1 MIDYYGYDT
10 VEDERLIVL
19 HKDLGFTVDLHVEVS
34 EIFLLRGK
42 GNIFIH
48 VDCVHLVLEYITMA
62 YFGLCFKRMN
72 S

>member
-1 MIDYYGYDT
+1 MIEYYGYVT

-19 HKDLGFTVDLHVEVS
+19 RKNLGFTVDLHVEVS
-34 EIFLLRGK
+34 EIFLLRGN

-48 VDCVHLVLEYITMA
+48 VDCVDLVLEYITMA
-62 YFGLCFKRMN
+62 YFGLVIIFML